1 MKNNKPDIELILLDK
16 GPIQSLKNEDLE
28 VVSKHKILV
37 PDIFLIENLKRKET
51 QNKISKLKNTYW
63 IDNSHL
69 LAKDALLGREMT
81 VVQNDLTKIVD
92 DPAELKKH
100 VGLARKAAR
109 EYDDFP
115 RRLLQNGIDLSPKSG
130 RERIMNGIKS
140 ELKKDRRKMSDNT
153 IKHIES
159 ELKQMKTMVTI
170 KYDDW
175 ENLSQIII
183 NDLDN
188 KPIREED
195 RYLKES
201 ERTYVCNKE
210 WLDFSCEIF
219 QTTLE
224 EKTQI
229 FKRWEQESH
238 QNLKFFAP
246 YVYYFLAL
254 ESTTILHIR
263 KSKGSH
269 KREILR
275 DFRYLYYANCPN
287 VTFHTSDRQLK
298 DTIQKIPFLRHIQE
312 KMVYFNNDEVNRPG
326 ELNRSDWLKK
336 LEDSHGE

>member
-1 MKNNKPDIELILLDK
+1 MKKDNQDFELILLDK
-16 GPIQSLKNEDLE
+16 GPIQSLKNEELE
-28 VVSKHKILV
+28 IVAKHKILV

-51 QNKISKLKNTYW
+51 RNKISKLKNTYW
-63 IDNSHL
+63 INNSNL

-81 VVQNDLTKIVD
+81 MVPNDLTKIVD
-92 DPAELKKH
+92 DPEELKKH
-100 VGLARKAAR
+100 VELAKRAAR

-140 ELKKDRRKMSDNT
+140 ELKRDGRKMSDNT

-159 ELKQMKTMVTI
+159 ELKQMKTIVTI

-195 RYLKES
+195 KYLKES
-201 ERTYVCNKE
+201 ERAYVCNKE
-210 WLDFSCEIF
+210 WLDFACECF
-219 QTTLE
+219 QTTSE

-229 FKRWEQESH
+229 FKRWKQKFH

-246 YVYYFLAL
+246 YVYYFLVL

-269 KREILR
+269 KREIMR
-275 DFRYLYYANCPN
+275 DLRYLHYANCTN
-287 VTFHTSDRQLK
+287 VTFHTCDRQLK

-312 KMVYFNNDEVNRPG
+312 KLVYFNNDEVNRPG
-326 ELNRSDWLKK
+326 ELKRSDWLKT